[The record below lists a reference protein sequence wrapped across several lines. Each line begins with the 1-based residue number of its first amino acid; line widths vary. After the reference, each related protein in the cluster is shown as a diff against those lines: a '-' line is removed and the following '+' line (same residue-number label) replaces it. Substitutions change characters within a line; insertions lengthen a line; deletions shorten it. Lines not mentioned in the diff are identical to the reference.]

1 MPRPKR
7 IEDDAL
13 MQIARRVFVRDGPHG
28 STREIAAAAGISEAA
43 LFKRYPTKTELFLA
57 AMIPPDVDAD
67 TILAAGE
74 SAGDPE
80 EALVAISEAVLA
92 YLREALPVIRQLMQ
106 TPLIDLADIRRR
118 FGAPPEQRLT
128 AALIGYLARQAE
140 AGRIACPNPP
150 AAAMLL
156 FAALHS
162 LVLFEM
168 MDLHAQS
175 QGPAAVRGM
184 VRALWDGLDPT
195 PTGA

>member
-7 IEDDAL
+7 IEDAPL
-13 MQIARRVFVRDGPHG
+13 LAIARRVFVRDGAHG

-67 TILAAGE
+67 AIVAAAAGM
-74 SAGDPE
+74 GDPQ
-80 EALVAISEAVLA
+80 EALVAISEQVLA

-128 AALIGYLARQAE
+128 AALAAYLAREAE
-140 AGRIACPNPP
+140 RGRIACPNPT

-162 LVLFEM
+162 LVLFEV
-168 MDLHAQS
+168 MDLHPQS

-184 VRALWDGLDPT
+184 VRALWNGLDPSAN
-195 PTGA
+195 GA